1 MRRCPT
7 RRCRRPRIRA
17 GPCPR
22 GSRSSARTAGVEARA
37 WCPPV
42 IHYRWDVRRG
52 DRAWPGL
59 HGPSWRDLRHA
70 VKRARRARRRNA
82 PQRPRRGQPASID
95 LAAID
100 LAAIAKRRKP
110 MPIAHVRGVNINY
123 EVLGT
128 GGPWVALSPGGRRAL
143 DNVKSLAQHVADAGY
158 RVLIHDR
165 RNCGLSDIA
174 IGAGRSEYEV
184 WAEDLYDL
192 LSQLKALPAIV
203 GGGSSGCRLSVL
215 FALKYPHAV
224 RALLLWRITGG
235 PFAAAR
241 LTENYYGKY
250 IQAAQDGGM
259 AAVCALDHFKER
271 IEARP
276 TNRAVLMHGDRP
288 EDVHCR
294 HGTLARAVRQGR
306 RAADH
311 RRERERFELHQ
322 GPDLHHPRQ
331 RQDSQPRHRRGRASH
346 DRGQRAARSLPRRPR
361 RRSRPARGL
370 GAQGGR
376 DGRGIHGLPPTR
388 TGQGGLIQ
396 PRAKASAADTCP
408 ARSNIP

>member
-1 MRRCPT
+1 MSGEAIAHGPDSMGQVGAICAT
-7 RRCRRPRIRA
+7 RSSERAAPAVATRPR
-17 GPCPR
+17 
-22 GSRSSARTAGVEARA
+22 
-37 WCPPV
+37 
-42 IHYRWDVRRG
+42 
-52 DRAWPGL
+52 
-59 HGPSWRDLRHA
+59 
-70 VKRARRARRRNA
+70 
-82 PQRPRRGQPASID
+82 QRPRRGQRAG
-95 LAAID
+95 ID

-110 MPIAHVRGVNINY
+110 MPITHVRGVNINY

-158 RVLIHDR
+158 RVLVHDR

-174 IGAGRSEYEV
+174 IGADTSEYEV

-192 LSQLKALPAIV
+192 LSQLKALPAVV

-224 RALLLWRITGG
+224 RALLLWRVTGG

-250 IQAAQDGGM
+250 IQAAQEGGM
-259 AAVCALDHFKER
+259 AAVCELDHFKER

-276 TNRAVLMHGDRP
+276 ANLGPHGDGPQNGHR
-288 EDVHCR
+288 R
-294 HGTLARAVRQGR
+294 HGTLACAVRHGR

-311 RRERERFELHQ
+311 RRERKGFELHQ

-346 DRGQRAARSLPRRPR
+346 DRRQRAARSLPRRPR

-376 DGRGIHGLPPTR
+376 DGRGVHGLPQTR
-388 TGQGGLIQ
+388 AGQGGLKR
-396 PRAKASAADTCP
+396 RA
-408 ARSNIP
+408 